1 MQILLIDDHPL
12 FSQSLQ
18 FLLMEL
24 DATVQV
30 VAVVSVEEAI
40 RHPDPVDLVLLDL
53 HLPNTQGLEGLMTLR
68 THREGVPVVIVSGDE
83 SPTTIQAAID
93 AGAMGYVP
101 KSSTPQV
108 LLAAIRLI
116 LAGGVYLPAHV
127 LPGGRDE
134 VEADAASDAS
144 ASGGLA
150 MLTRRQRE
158 VLMKVV
164 QGKPNKVI
172 ARELNI
178 AECTVKS
185 HLSTAYRMLDV
196 DSRTEAVFKTARL
209 GFKV

>member
-30 VAVVSVEEAI
+30 VAVGSVEEAI
-40 RHPDPVDLVLLDL
+40 RHPDAVDLVLLDL
-53 HLPNTQGLEGLMTLR
+53 HLPNTQGLEGLLTLR

-83 SPTTIQAAID
+83 SPVTIQAAID

-108 LLAAIRLI
+108 LLGAIQLI
-116 LAGGVYLPAHV
+116 LTGGVYLPTHV
-127 LPGGRDE
+127 LPGRGDMDT
-134 VEADAASDAS
+134 DAANDTGAP
-144 ASGGLA
+144 GGLA
-150 MLTRRQRE
+150 LLTRRQRE

>member
-30 VAVVSVEEAI
+30 AAVVSVEEAI

-116 LAGGVYLPAHV
+116 LAGGVYLPTHV
-127 LPGGRDE
+127 LPGGHE
-134 VEADAASDAS
+134 VESAPVNDTG